1 MRDSVDVADPLH
13 PIRTMGVMGHIIV
26 IDRRFSLQCCL
37 TSIEDEQQ
45 RERAKSDLHFGDHI
59 LAQSS
64 IALDDLDTRRE
75 RKPVKPQKYT
85 STMQL
90 WHIYLLDN
98 TNFQKKSTTAGSC

>member
-45 RERAKSDLHFGDHI
+45 RERAKSDLH
-59 LAQSS
+59 
-64 IALDDLDTRRE
+64 
-75 RKPVKPQKYT
+75 
-85 STMQL
+85 
-90 WHIYLLDN
+90 
-98 TNFQKKSTTAGSC
+98 